1 MNKNADLK
9 VLGGLNL
16 NKLASPQE
24 ASYGSDSFEDIE
36 DTGKADNDDEDFDLD
51 DLDDANGNNNCDEN
65 ENNEEE
71 NNNFNEEG
79 MNLDDFLKTFSENG
93 LSKAAEAENQAEL
106 EDPSMRP
113 LEGFSPPI
121 TGNDER
127 ASYLSKKLNHNNMMS
142 PDAFTNLSNISPEVK
157 QKAII
162 DAEEANAARVDE
174 LLRKL
179 NINHTV
185 DNIIENSKMQPVE
198 YPVCKDSNSLVA
210 NHYKQ
215 GKGNEKLK
223 HIPLPLLHKYNAGMQ
238 DDSKDENQARC
249 DLSSRDIVLL
259 QAQIKDLKADLKRRD
274 DRLGRLSEH
283 DSLLQSKCD
292 SLTREITYLKQC
304 LNESNNEIKVSLVWF
319 ICTLLVILLL
329 FVGTNVPC

>member
-1 MNKNADLK
+1 MITFESCPSSNMSKNADLK

-79 MNLDDFLKTFSENG
+79 MKLDDFLKTFSENG

-162 DAEEANAARVDE
+162 
-174 LLRKL
+174 
-179 NINHTV
+179 